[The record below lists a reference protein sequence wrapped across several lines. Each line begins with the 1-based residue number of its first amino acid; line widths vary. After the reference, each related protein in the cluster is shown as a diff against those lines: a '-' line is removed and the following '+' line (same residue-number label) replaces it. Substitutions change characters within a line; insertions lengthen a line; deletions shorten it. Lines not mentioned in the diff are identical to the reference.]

1 MKSIYGDKTITGEEI
16 EHIETL
22 IGASKVRQDE
32 DGHVVVTP
40 ETNDE
45 LCKAV
50 ASAIEH
56 GVSVSPMSRKGTHSD
71 GQVLIDMSRMTS
83 ILDIDKVHMTVKVQV
98 GAKFRDVE
106 KAVNAEGFTIGAIPA
121 GADPTVEEWIYT
133 EKEGIGSYKYG
144 TVKDSIYN
152 IVAADAEGGL
162 ITTGWDN
169 IGYYMSGYNLIQTLC
184 ASYGRLAIATEATFK
199 LNPIGVFKAAA
210 YELPDAEKM
219 QAAFQAIAHHP
230 SLKPY
235 QISFNGTLAVLGFQG
250 EEPFVD
256 LDIKQ
261 ADELM
266 AGFGAAKADQSVADD
281 KFFNIATGACVDPKA
296 PTMYLPLKNMAA
308 YIAAA
313 KDITDFKIAGNVP
326 DRSTVAVKLT
336 GVDDA
341 QKLSDASEKAAQL
354 GGRSSLVCPSRYRDA
369 PTKRLIERIE
379 AGFIGGGEI
388 KVPKMTR
395 KADEKIIGQIKEL
408 VGDKNVTTSGMD
420 KVLYSHDM
428 APLPKEAGLA
438 FNNQPDVIVKPHN
451 AQQISDIAR
460 LAYANGIP
468 VIPRGSASWGLGGCM
483 PTAGGI
489 LLDMNSTMKNVLE
502 INEESMYVK
511 VEAGCTWKNL
521 LEACMKKGYIIGSYP
536 SSFPSGT
543 IGAWYSTNGMGIGSY
558 KYGSAR
564 ENVLNATVIVDDG
577 SIVTTGW
584 DELGSYGASFNLNQ
598 FFSGAEGT
606 LGIIATF
613 TMRIYPMGEVRPL
626 AYEFDALKDADGP
639 TQALIRHPSLRPLHV
654 AWSDYLHFANQHRA
668 GVHAPDVKNLWLVTV
683 QGDKEHNDLEESEF
697 DAICEAAGGRKVSSE
712 IASHEWD
719 ERCYEFRARRVG
731 VGEIPAEVIVPAV
744 NWGQFTDDC
753 YNGFKEMKME
763 AGGVIGVMVDRQTSL
778 FMPYYFKDDEL
789 LTGMLAFGF
798 NFYLGDVAARYGGRS
813 TGFGVFFAWQM
824 DNIHDHDTATLER
837 QLKTVLDPHDVVNPG
852 HVVCGMTRFGIDMN
866 KTLMGLGS
874 QLMQTMKKIL
884 PADHTFAS
892 NLARF
897 RYDDLEHIKT
907 MDRYHTLGDGTQ

>member
-1 MKSIYGDKTITGEEI
+1 MKSIHGDNRITGGEI
-16 EHIETL
+16 EHIGSL
-22 IGASKVRQDE
+22 IGAQKIRQE
-32 DGHVVVTP
+32 DGYVVVTP
-40 ETNDE
+40 ESNDD

-50 ASAIEH
+50 ATAIQH
-56 GVSVSPMSRKGTHSD
+56 GVSVSPMSRKGTHSE
-71 GQVLIDMSRMTS
+71 GQVLVDLSKMAS
-83 ILDIDKVHMTVKVQV
+83 ILEIDKIHMTVKVQA
-98 GAKFRDVE
+98 GARFRDVE
-106 KAVNAEGFTIGAIPA
+106 AAVNKEGYTLGCMPA
-121 GADPTVEEWIYT
+121 GADPSVEDWIYS
-133 EKEGIGSYKYG
+133 EKDGIGSYKYG
-144 TVKDSIYN
+144 TVKDSVFN
-152 IVAADAEGGL
+152 IVAVDAEGAL
-162 ITTGWDN
+162 VTTGFDK

-184 ASYGRLAIATEATFK
+184 ASNGRLAIATEVTFK
-199 LNPIGVFKAAA
+199 LNPRGVLRAAA
-210 YELPDAEKM
+210 YELPDAGKM
-219 QAAFQAIAHHP
+219 QEAFQAIAHHP

-235 QISFNGTLAVLGFQG
+235 QISFNGSLAVLGFQG
-250 EEPFVD
+250 EEAFVD
-256 LDIKQ
+256 LDMRQ

-281 KFFNIATGACVDPKA
+281 KFFNISTGKCVDPDA

-308 YIAAA
+308 FIAAA
-313 KDITDFKIAGNVP
+313 KEIADFTVAGNVP

-341 QKLSDASEKAAQL
+341 GKLDDASVRAGEM
-354 GGRSSLVCPSRYRDA
+354 GGRSSTVCPSNYRDA
-369 PTKRLIERIE
+369 DTKRFISRIE
-379 AGFIGGGEI
+379 AGFIGAGEVKSPKLAR
-388 KVPKMTR
+388 KVDESIVR
-395 KADEKIIGQIKEL
+395 KIEEV
-408 VGDKNVTTSGMD
+408 VGAKNVTTSGMD
-420 KVLYSHDM
+420 RVLYSHDM

-438 FNNQPDVIVKPHN
+438 FNNIPDVIVKPSS

-460 LAYANGIP
+460 IAYAEGIP

-502 INEESMYVK
+502 INEESLYVK

-521 LEACMKKGYIIGSYP
+521 LDACMRKGYIIGSYP

-606 LGIIATF
+606 MGVIATF
-613 TMRIYPMGEVRPL
+613 TMRIYPMGEIRPT

-668 GVHAPDVKNLWLVTV
+668 GIHAPDVKNLWLVTL

-697 DAICEAAGGRKVSSE
+697 DAICESAGGRKVSGE

-719 ERCYEFRARRVG
+719 ERCYEFRARRIG

-753 YNGFKEMKME
+753 YSGFDAMKME
-763 AGGVIGVMVDRQTSL
+763 AGGVIGVMVDRQTAL

-824 DNIHDHDTATLER
+824 DCIHDADTAALER

-874 QLMQTMKKIL
+874 QLMQTVKKIM
-884 PADHTFAS
+884 PADKTFQQ

-897 RYDDLEHIKT
+897 RYDDMEHLK
-907 MDRYHTLGDGTQ
+907 MLDRTHTLGDGTQ